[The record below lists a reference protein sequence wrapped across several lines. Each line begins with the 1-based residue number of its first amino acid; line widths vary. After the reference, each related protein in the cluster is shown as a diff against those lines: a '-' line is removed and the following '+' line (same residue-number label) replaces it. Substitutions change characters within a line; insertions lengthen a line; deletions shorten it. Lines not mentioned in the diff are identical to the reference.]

1 MTNEEVVET
10 SVTVNNSPINP
21 DDYTQPT
28 YEMTP
33 RFNPF
38 SRFVMLYKL
47 VLTFESQSRVE
58 NQESLI
64 ESK

>member
-21 DDYTQPT
+21 DAYTQPT

-38 SRFVMLYKL
+38 SRFVMLYKV

-64 ESK
+64 ETK

>member
-1 MTNEEVVET
+1 MTTEQVVET
-10 SVTVNNSPINP
+10 SLSTTVLLNP

-38 SRFVMLYKL
+38 SRFVMLDKL

>member
-21 DDYTQPT
+21 DDYTQHT

-64 ESK
+64 ES